1 VPKLMVVDDDPRIRN
16 LIRTRMKSEYEIVD
30 TGDPDLA
37 FGLALEHKPDA
48 ILLDLM
54 MPGYSG
60 FELCQSLH
68 NVSYTSRIPVFIVTG
83 ESGNRFR
90 EHCKNLGAR
99 GYFEKPID
107 FPALKAALS
116 LALTTHRVE
125 RRAHLRVQLKILL
138 NLVETTDNGN
148 QHVHTAATENISAGG
163 FLCQCEAS
171 LAVGCVLPV
180 YLAGPD
186 EQYVGKARVVRKDG
200 SSVPW
205 PKYGFQFI
213 EKTSHWLL
221 Q

>member
-1 VPKLMVVDDDPRIRN
+1 VRKLLVVDDDSRIRN
-16 LIRTRMKSEYEIVD
+16 LIRTRMRLDFDIVD

-37 FGLALEHKPDA
+37 FGLAIEHKPDA

-107 FPALKAALS
+107 FVALKAAINS
-116 LALTTHRVE
+116 TLTTHRVE

-138 NLVETTDNGN
+138 NLVENSEN
-148 QHVHTAATENISAGG
+148 AKPQVHPAATENISAGG

-171 LAVGCVLPV
+171 LAVGSVLFI
-180 YLAGPD
+180 YLAGPE
-186 EQYVGKARVVRKDG
+186 EQYVGKARVVRQDE

-213 EKTSHWLL
+213 EKSGHWLL